1 MSETLETLV
10 EQGRDWLASYELV
23 EAEEAFE
30 RALALVPDSVE
41 VHLGMARLHLL
52 QGAPQKAKEWAEKAA
67 DLTDHKAEAHAL
79 VASCDLQMDNVT
91 EALALLKRTNQWYP
105 DHPLVLS
112 NLGKAYSID
121 GNYKE
126 ARVHSLK
133 ALELGAIAEEVHY
146 DLGNICGG
154 LGEYDEAVDHFVAA
168 IEANPSYLPP
178 YLRLGQFARL
188 LGLFD
193 EVVPLFE
200 AGVALMPEMP
210 LLQEELY
217 VLYMFQQAPRNA
229 MEQALSLAELRGWAV
244 DYIRVGNTALLL
256 EDMNAAKVA
265 YETALEVDPDELG
278 AHLNLGHWHRLM
290 KERAEAL
297 ERYQHVAEQAPAS
310 HKPYLGLGL
319 TYLEL
324 DEDIRKAHICFLK
337 AMELSPQEYDV
348 LIHLAGTSLALE
360 ETAEAKTYATV
371 AMGIAKS
378 PREHER
384 AQEIL
389 SQCP

>member
-1 MSETLETLV
+1 
-10 EQGRDWLASYELV
+10 
-23 EAEEAFE
+23 
-30 RALALVPDSVE
+30 
-41 VHLGMARLHLL
+41 
-52 QGAPQKAKEWAEKAA
+52 
-67 DLTDHKAEAHAL
+67 
-79 VASCDLQMDNVT
+79 
-91 EALALLKRTNQWYP
+91 
-105 DHPLVLS
+105 
-112 NLGKAYSID
+112 
-121 GNYKE
+121 
-126 ARVHSLK
+126 
-133 ALELGAIAEEVHY
+133 
-146 DLGNICGG
+146 
-154 LGEYDEAVDHFVAA
+154 
-168 IEANPSYLPP
+168 
-178 YLRLGQFARL
+178 
-188 LGLFD
+188 
-193 EVVPLFE
+193 
-200 AGVALMPEMP
+200 
-210 LLQEELY
+210 
-217 VLYMFQQAPRNA
+217 
-229 MEQALSLAELRGWAV
+229 
-244 DYIRVGNTALLL
+244 
-256 EDMNAAKVA
+256 
-265 YETALEVDPDELG
+265 LG